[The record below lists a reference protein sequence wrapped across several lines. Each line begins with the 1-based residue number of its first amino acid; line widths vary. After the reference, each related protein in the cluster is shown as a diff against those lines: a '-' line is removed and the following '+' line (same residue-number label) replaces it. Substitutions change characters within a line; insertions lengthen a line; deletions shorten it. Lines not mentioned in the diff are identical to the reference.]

1 MARHGKSSKS
11 SHSEPLDLCSILR
24 QRQHWVTLL
33 PHTVKSKGEIVA
45 GKSIL
50 MQLPVLQWGLAS

>member
-11 SHSEPLDLCSILR
+11 SHSEPLDSLLDLAAAA
-24 QRQHWVTLL
+24 TLDFIAA
-33 PHTVKSKGEIVA
+33 TRREKQEIVA

-50 MQLPVLQWGLAS
+50 MQSPVLQLGLAS